1 MPDHIVMYVVC
12 LAIIKTVVHVETTM
26 NANYRRY
33 PGTRCLLLIT
43 THNIQVALKNDSEP
57 YHRRHIRAESLL
69 STTVLQLLP
78 AIRSCIYTP
87 PIMTLLIG
95 IIIKVTSVSDDD
107 FYGEWDYYYDY
118 EPKSETYNY
127 GDEWYQVH
135 WDQVYDKPSIRQ
147 PILSTIIEEDL
158 GNTATAHLPYLE
170 TDDLLLLTYDEYPSE
185 DETEKEDEF
194 DLPAPVSYP
203 LLSTITMHNDT
214 AVSGI
219 LGCLT
224 STVLAVTNL
233 SCDCTQQQQ
242 FYL

>member
-1 MPDHIVMYVVC
+1 M
-12 LAIIKTVVHVETTM
+12 
-26 NANYRRY
+26 
-33 PGTRCLLLIT
+33 
-43 THNIQVALKNDSEP
+43 
-57 YHRRHIRAESLL
+57 
-69 STTVLQLLP
+69 
-78 AIRSCIYTP
+78 
-87 PIMTLLIG
+87 
-95 IIIKVTSVSDDD
+95 
-107 FYGEWDYYYDY
+107 
-118 EPKSETYNY
+118 
-127 GDEWYQVH
+127 
-135 WDQVYDKPSIRQ
+135 YDKPNIQ
-147 PILSTIIEEDL
+147 KPILSTIIEEDL

-233 SCDCTQQQQ
+233 SYDCTQQQQ